1 MKMSRSG
8 LNKHVSAP
16 LLHVLGVPMSDYS
29 RANEFLQLLIQ
40 HQRQIY
46 AFIQGMVPNHS
57 DADDLFQETIL
68 LMWSRFDGFE
78 QGTSFTSWGITMAKY
93 TVFTARK
100 RYARRN
106 RQFSPEVQ
114 ALLQRQ
120 SDQVFPYLD
129 QRSSALK
136 QCLGRLSE
144 RDSELIR
151 LRYEEEQPIKQIAE
165 QRGRSLQSVYKR
177 LARIHT
183 LLLNCVRQKLGRE
196 EFA

>member
-1 MKMSRSG
+1 MSNDS
-8 LNKHVSAP
+8 K
-16 LLHVLGVPMSDYS
+16 
-29 RANEFLQLLIQ
+29 ANEFLQLMMK

-46 AFIQGMVPNHS
+46 AFIQGMVPNRP

-78 QGTSFTSWGITMAKY
+78 RGTNFTSWGVTMAKY
-93 TVFTARK
+93 TIFTARK
-100 RYARRN
+100 RHARHH

-114 ALLQRQ
+114 ALLERQ
-120 SDQVFPYLD
+120 SDRVFPHFD
-129 QRSSALK
+129 RRSSALRR
-136 QCLGRLSE
+136 CLDKLSE

-151 LRYEEEQPIKQIAE
+151 LRYEEERPIKEIAE

-177 LARIHT
+177 MARIHT
-183 LLLNCVRQKLGRE
+183 LLLDCIRRTLGRE

>member
-1 MKMSRSG
+1 
-8 LNKHVSAP
+8 
-16 LLHVLGVPMSDYS
+16 MSDYS
-29 RANEFLQLLIQ
+29 RANEFLQLLMK

-46 AFIQGMVPNHS
+46 AFIQGMVPNRP

-68 LMWSRFDGFE
+68 LMWSRFDDFE
-78 QGTSFTSWGITMAKY
+78 RDTNFTSWGITVAKY

-100 RYARRN
+100 RHARQH

-120 SDQVFPYLD
+120 SDHVFPHLD
-129 QRSSALK
+129 RRSSALRR
-136 QCLGRLSE
+136 CLDKLNE
-144 RDSELIR
+144 QDLELIR
-151 LRYEEEQPIKQIAE
+151 LRYEEERPIKEIAE

-183 LLLNCVRQKLGRE
+183 LLLNCIRRTLGRE